1 MLNYFFFL
9 SISIA
14 DKRMTEAARNEM
26 DELNIKCLQVL
37 RAAIYNEERK
47 MDEDWE
53 VRTAEHKIIVQIIN
67 SRFHCIDDVTEQF
80 SIQ

>member
-1 MLNYFFFL
+1 MFVYMKQIIMLSYFFFL

-26 DELNIKCLQVL
+26 DELSIKCLQVL

-53 VRTAEHKIIVQIIN
+53 VRTAEHKI
-67 SRFHCIDDVTEQF
+67 EK
-80 SIQ
+80 